1 MQPPPDLHFINES
14 LTDGSGINNTVY
26 NNGKFEGT
34 VKLDAE
40 HFEYG
45 KPKVLDS
52 SKSFTSFGLVSFEN
66 PQNYYH
72 IHSER
77 NNLNYFVDEISKYY
91 EQILLHV
98 Q

>member
-14 LTDGSGINNTVY
+14 LTDDSGINNTVY

-52 SKSFTSFGLVSFEN
+52 SKSFTSFGLVSFDN
-66 PQNYYH
+66 PKGNGKVH
-72 IHSER
+72 
-77 NNLNYFVDEISKYY
+77 K
-91 EQILLHV
+91 
-98 Q
+98 